1 MSNKRKI
8 CNLGIK
14 KHEYLTNSIQEVTTK
29 APEGFEL
36 RMPHTLSTQLWR
48 KLHSV
53 VNKIRLIKQNVVS
66 IRGQP
71 CFL

>member
-14 KHEYLTNSIQEVTTK
+14 NPEYLTNSIQEVTTK

-36 RMPHTLSTQLWR
+36 KMYGSQSPHLI
-48 KLHSV
+48 HSAMEKV
-53 VNKIRLIKQNVVS
+53 T
-66 IRGQP
+66 
-71 CFL
+71 